1 MFLICLYHSPS
12 QSQDEFETFCPNF
25 DILLSQINDELPS
38 TVTFAGKEIVY
49 TGYTQI
55 TDKPTQ
61 VKNNSKSCIDLIF
74 CTNQNNL
81 KIQC

>member
-1 MFLICLYHSPS
+1 MLSA
-12 QSQDEFETFCPNF
+12 QN
-25 DILLSQINDELPS
+25 DITN
-38 TVTFAGKEIVY
+38 FAGKEIVY

-61 VKNNSKSCIDLIF
+61 VKNNSKSCTDLIF

-81 KIQC
+81 KIQCWCFTFW

>member
-1 MFLICLYHSPS
+1 MLSA
-12 QSQDEFETFCPNF
+12 QN
-25 DILLSQINDELPS
+25 DITN
-38 TVTFAGKEIVY
+38 FAGKEIVY